1 MLILPASVV
10 DEANG
15 RTIRFLLSGVSA
27 HSFTFVRSHFGSSV
41 PLCVCAQLNSPL
53 QAFLHGSEAL
63 VSKTT
68 DGEMN
73 VSMAD
78 IETMIGAAVRAAV
91 TATAGGGA
99 RGGAGGG
106 GEKGGRLD
114 ERHFRRVEKLT
125 GPNWKEFSFQFKT
138 AVGAAS
144 GKVREALDDIVMA
157 GKDPNINQIFS
168 DSLEDWQGEEI
179 TKYGAELYAVLS
191 SIVSGDAMT
200 VVRGVASGSGWEA
213 WSRLSNRFDPRTPA
227 KSLMAMMA
235 VMQPKN

>member
-1 MLILPASVV
+1 
-10 DEANG
+10 
-15 RTIRFLLSGVSA
+15 
-27 HSFTFVRSHFGSSV
+27 
-41 PLCVCAQLNSPL
+41 
-53 QAFLHGSEAL
+53 
-63 VSKTT
+63 
-68 DGEMN
+68 
-73 VSMAD
+73 MAE
-78 IETMIGAAVRAAV
+78 IETLIGASVRAAL
-91 TATAGGGA
+91 TASKEEA

-106 GEKGGRLD
+106 SGGGCGGRLD

-125 GPNWKEFSFQFKT
+125 GPNWKEFAFQFKT

>member
-1 MLILPASVV
+1 V
-10 DEANG
+10 G
-15 RTIRFLLSGVSA
+15 K
-27 HSFTFVRSHFGSSV
+27 
-41 PLCVCAQLNSPL
+41 
-53 QAFLHGSEAL
+53 
-63 VSKTT
+63 KTL
-68 DGEMN
+68 DEMN

-78 IETMIGAAVRAAV
+78 IETMIGAAVSAAIK
-91 TATAGGGA
+91 ASKAEGGA
-99 RGGAGGG
+99 RGGGGGG

-213 WSRLSNRFDPRTPA
+213 WSRLFNRFDPRTPA

-235 VMQPKN
+235 VMQPKKVKDMRDLPNAMQD